1 MLSRAH
7 EDPTVTPRDISDK
20 RTRALHPDAPSSLAP
35 FASTSWP
42 LSVASPSSAATSTMS
57 LAQRLP
63 SFFSQCCLDIARPDP
78 TAVPI
83 CLPVPTI
90 SGTTRSQILISLVTG
105 LDPRSL
111 KFSNNDDE
119 FYLFMELRAEYKWV
133 TYNMSALNWVEAAS
147 IFNTTVEKKKGAGTI
162 RKTPCALMEKLE
174 DVEKKIHFRLKNND
188 FKCKQNFLFRL

>member
-1 MLSRAH
+1 
-7 EDPTVTPRDISDK
+7 
-20 RTRALHPDAPSSLAP
+20 
-35 FASTSWP
+35 
-42 LSVASPSSAATSTMS
+42 MS

-63 SFFSQCCLDIARPDP
+63 SFFSQCCLDIATPDP

-90 SGTTRSQILISLVTG
+90 SGTTRSQILVSLITG

-111 KFSNNDDE
+111 KFPNNDDE

-147 IFNTTVEKKKGAGTI
+147 IFNATLEKKKGAGTI
-162 RKTPCALMEKLE
+162 RKTPRALMEKLE

-188 FKCKQNFLFRL
+188 FKCKQSFLFRSRASC